1 MLDAIA
7 SRLSECEVSA
17 SRISHIDIRCYA
29 PYRLRPMARTTV
41 DIDDPV
47 LDDLRRLQRKQ
58 GKSLGR
64 LISDLLSSALSQQ
77 KNTAPRKKTLQWIS
91 RNMGEPLVDLDDKDA
106 VQAVLDEE
114 SARKLKGRQ

>member
-1 MLDAIA
+1 
-7 SRLSECEVSA
+7 
-17 SRISHIDIRCYA
+17 
-29 PYRLRPMARTTV
+29 MARTTV

-47 LDDLRRLQRKQ
+47 LDDLKRLQRKQ

-64 LISDLLSSALSQQ
+64 LISDLLTRALSQE
-77 KNTAPRKKTLQWIS
+77 KHPAPRQKTLQWIS
-91 RNMGEPLVDLDDKDA
+91 RNMGEPLVDLEDKDA